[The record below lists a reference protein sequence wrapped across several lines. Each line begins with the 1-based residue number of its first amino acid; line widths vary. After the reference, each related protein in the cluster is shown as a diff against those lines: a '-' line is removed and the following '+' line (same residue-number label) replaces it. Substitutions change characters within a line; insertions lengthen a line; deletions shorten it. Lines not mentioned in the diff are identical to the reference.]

1 MFSVVIAT
9 YRREQVLVD
18 TIGSLIR
25 LLAVLDGPSELLVID
40 QSDQHEAATTAAL
53 QLWQDRGLIGW
64 QRLAKPH
71 LVGAMNQGLLSARGE
86 LVLFLDDDIVPLE
99 GLVQGHVDCHA
110 RYPEAWA
117 VVGQILQ
124 PGQTP
129 ADSPQRQHRSPFW
142 RDLDFPFNRTRGA
155 WIENAM
161 AGNLSVKRERILAIG
176 GFNASFPP
184 PVAARF
190 ETELA
195 KRIVVAGGR
204 IRFEP
209 EAALHHLAAGSGG
222 TRSAG
227 GHLASASPHHG
238 VGDAYFALRC
248 ARGWDR
254 CWYLLRK
261 PFREVRTRFHLRHP
275 WLIPV
280 KFVGELRALGL
291 AWRISR
297 RPPQLLPIPGAK
309 APGPGNEPA
318 HDPVLAPGGAS
329 SSRTATRTTTSPNF
343 SNPDPSTP
351 DDTNA
356 VPSKT
361 ALTNPTL
368 SNPTFS
374 NSAFTNP
381 AARP

>member
-9 YRREQVLVD
+9 YRREQVLID
-18 TIGSLIR
+18 TIEA
-25 LLAVLDGPSELLVID
+25 LLPLLVQLDGPSELLVID
-40 QSDQHEAATTAAL
+40 QSEQHELATTWAL
-53 QLWQDRGLIGW
+53 QQWHDQGLIRW
-64 QRLAKPH
+64 QRLSQPH
-71 LVGAMNQGLLSARGE
+71 LVQAMNRGLLAARGE
-86 LVLFLDDDIVPLE
+86 LVLFVDDDIVPLP
-99 GLVQGHVDCHA
+99 GLVQGHIECHG

-124 PGQTP
+124 PGQAP
-129 ADSPQRQHRSPFW
+129 ADLPQRPHPSPFW

-155 WIENAM
+155 WVENAM
-161 AGNLSVKRERILAIG
+161 AGNLSVKRERLLAIG

-184 PVAARF
+184 PVASRF
-190 ETELA
+190 ESELA
-195 KRIVVAGGR
+195 KRLVAAGGR

-209 EAALHHLAAGSGG
+209 GAALHHLAAGSGG

-254 CWYLLRK
+254 VWYLLRK

-280 KFVGELRALGL
+280 KFFGELRALVL

-297 RPPQLLPIPGAK
+297 RPPQLLPIAGAK
-309 APGPGNEPA
+309 APGTA
-318 HDPVLAPGGAS
+318 HAKTRANTTTSNTPL
-329 SSRTATRTTTSPNF
+329 RTTT
-343 SNPDPSTP
+343 T
-351 DDTNA
+351 
-356 VPSKT
+356 
-361 ALTNPTL
+361 
-368 SNPTFS
+368 
-374 NSAFTNP
+374 
-381 AARP
+381 RR

>member
-9 YRREQVLVD
+9 YRREQVLID
-18 TIGSLIR
+18 TIGSLIPQ
-25 LLAVLDGPSELLVID
+25 LAALEAPSELLVID

-53 QLWQDRGLIGW
+53 EQWQDRGLIGW

-86 LVLFLDDDIVPLE
+86 LVLFLDDDIVPLP
-99 GLVQGHVDCHA
+99 GLVQGHHDCHA
-110 RYPEAWA
+110 LYPEAWA

-129 ADSPQRQHRSPFW
+129 ADRPQRQHRSAFW

-184 PVAARF
+184 PVASRF

-195 KRIVVAGGR
+195 KRIVAAGGR

-209 EAALHHLAAGSGG
+209 EAALHHLAAARGG

-254 CWYLLRK
+254 FWYLLRK

-280 KFVGELRALGL
+280 KFVGELRALRL

-297 RPPQLLPIPGAK
+297 RPPQLLPIPAALATGS
-309 APGPGNEPA
+309 G
-318 HDPVLAPGGAS
+318 HDPAKDPALAPGGATS
-329 SSRTATRTTTSPNF
+329 SSTATRTTRSSDF
-343 SNPDPSTP
+343 GTP
-351 DDTNA
+351 DFGNTDLGKNDLGE
-356 VPSKT
+356 SDFG
-361 ALTNPTL
+361 NPVL
-368 SNPTFS
+368 SSPTYR
-374 NSAFTNP
+374 NP